1 MQAEAAETLHNKRP
15 MATLHRLLVLMLL
28 GTARAPPPGND
39 GGSSDS
45 CAEDGSSATYT
56 ETISTAQGV
65 TKRTIVSAGCPN
77 HESYC
82 TGKPANKPTCD
93 EEGLKG
99 SGTEATDQDL
109 NVDVPAN
116 PKLLS
121 ASDWAAVLADAATVP
136 AAGATLSDS
145 NSLDCEMGG
154 IAYALNGVV
163 FYSGAVGNKL
173 LDPPCPQLDI
183 YDETAEWISFDCC
196 SGHSSG
202 TGGYHY
208 HFPPSC
214 LIAQANKE
222 APISDGH
229 SSQIGWAQDGFPIY
243 GPLGPGGVEI
253 RNCGASGAHP
263 TYCQDKC
270 GGYEGE
276 LPGVDNYKY
285 RYYIT
290 GKVGDLNALPSNPK
304 PDDLDLYFPF
314 TLRCHRGKTLSSV
327 SDFKN
332 YAGSDGFTSGH
343 TATAHPGYTTPL
355 PVQCLDGKG
364 LDDYDVFASAPVP
377 TKHPTRQPT
386 RQPTMPPTTPRP
398 TTPRPTTLPPPT
410 NPAPAP
416 TPQPPTAPT
425 PTPRPTVAPTP
436 RPTAPAPTAA
446 PVVTGD
452 ITFSGLTVAEAE
464 ESKDV
469 FREAIAL
476 TAGVDESSVTVTITA
491 ARRRRLA
498 DGVIVTYTIATA
510 STSDATT
517 IVNTLT
523 ASESECESNLATAAA
538 NNGKTDV
545 FADVAL
551 TDMSTPVAAAATA
564 DAADEN
570 EDAALESNAAAP
582 RRFAATGA
590 SAALLAAVLA

>member
-1 MQAEAAETLHNKRP
+1 MTYSSKR
-15 MATLHRLLVLMLL
+15 
-28 GTARAPPPGND
+28 
-39 GGSSDS
+39 S
-45 CAEDGSSATYT
+45 
-56 ETISTAQGV
+56 
-65 TKRTIVSAGCPN
+65 
-77 HESYC
+77 
-82 TGKPANKPTCD
+82 
-93 EEGLKG
+93 
-99 SGTEATDQDL
+99 
-109 NVDVPAN
+109 
-116 PKLLS
+116 
-121 ASDWAAVLADAATVP
+121 
-136 AAGATLSDS
+136 
-145 NSLDCEMGG
+145 
-154 IAYALNGVV
+154 
-163 FYSGAVGNKL
+163 
-173 LDPPCPQLDI
+173 
-183 YDETAEWISFDCC
+183 
-196 SGHSSG
+196 
-202 TGGYHY
+202 
-208 HFPPSC
+208 
-214 LIAQANKE
+214 
-222 APISDGH
+222 
-229 SSQIGWAQDGFPIY
+229 

-253 RNCGASGAHP
+253 RNCGASGADA
-263 TYCQDKC
+263 TYCQDAC

-276 LPGVDNYKY
+276 LDGVDNYKY
-285 RYYIT
+285 RYYVT

-304 PDDLDLYFPF
+304 PDSEALYFPY
-314 TLRCHRGKTLSSV
+314 TIRCHRGATVSEYNSV
-327 SDFKN
+327 P
-332 YAGSDGFTSGH
+332 GSNGYTSAH

-416 TPQPPTAPT
+416 TPQPPTAPPPT
-425 PTPRPTVAPTP
+425 PLPTVLPVPRPTVAPVP
-436 RPTAPAPTAA
+436 KPTAA

-551 TDMSTPVAAAATA
+551 TDMGTPVAAAATA

-570 EDAALESNAAAP
+570 EDAALASDAAAP
-582 RRFAATGA
+582 RRFVAAT
-590 SAALLAAVLA
+590 ALLAAVLA

>member
-1 MQAEAAETLHNKRP
+1 MTVIV
-15 MATLHRLLVLMLL
+15 HR
-28 GTARAPPPGND
+28 
-39 GGSSDS
+39 
-45 CAEDGSSATYT
+45 
-56 ETISTAQGV
+56 
-65 TKRTIVSAGCPN
+65 SAGRR
-77 HESYC
+77 
-82 TGKPANKPTCD
+82 TG
-93 EEGLKG
+93 
-99 SGTEATDQDL
+99 SR
-109 NVDVPAN
+109 
-116 PKLLS
+116 S
-121 ASDWAAVLADAATVP
+121 ARDRVHSRHRRDSSFTAHFHAD
-136 AAGATLSDS
+136 
-145 NSLDCEMGG
+145 
-154 IAYALNGVV
+154 
-163 FYSGAVGNKL
+163 
-173 LDPPCPQLDI
+173 
-183 YDETAEWISFDCC
+183 
-196 SGHSSG
+196 
-202 TGGYHY
+202 
-208 HFPPSC
+208 
-214 LIAQANKE
+214 
-222 APISDGH
+222 
-229 SSQIGWAQDGFPIY
+229 

-276 LPGVDNYKY
+276 LAGVDNYKY

-290 GKVGDLNALPSNPK
+290 GKVNDLNSLPSYPK

-314 TLRCHRGKTLSSV
+314 TLRCHRGVTLSSV
-327 SDFKN
+327 STFKN
-332 YAGSDGFTSGH
+332 YAGSDGFTSDH
-343 TATAHPGYTTPL
+343 TATALDGYTTPVA
-355 PVQCLDGKG
+355 VQCLDNKG
-364 LDDYDVFASAPVP
+364 YTDYGFTEAVITPVADP
-377 TKHPTRQPT
+377 
-386 RQPTMPPTTPRP
+386 TPRP
-398 TTPRPTTLPPPT
+398 TPAPVEDTPAPVEDPTPRPTTLPPPT

-498 DGVIVTYTIATA
+498 DGVIVTYTIAAA

-551 TDMSTPVAAAATA
+551 TDMGTPVAAAATA

-570 EDAALESNAAAP
+570 EDAALASDAAAP
-582 RRFAATGA
+582 RRFVAAGA

>member
-1 MQAEAAETLHNKRP
+1 M
-15 MATLHRLLVLMLL
+15 
-28 GTARAPPPGND
+28 
-39 GGSSDS
+39 
-45 CAEDGSSATYT
+45 
-56 ETISTAQGV
+56 
-65 TKRTIVSAGCPN
+65 
-77 HESYC
+77 
-82 TGKPANKPTCD
+82 
-93 EEGLKG
+93 
-99 SGTEATDQDL
+99 
-109 NVDVPAN
+109 
-116 PKLLS
+116 
-121 ASDWAAVLADAATVP
+121 
-136 AAGATLSDS
+136 
-145 NSLDCEMGG
+145 
-154 IAYALNGVV
+154 
-163 FYSGAVGNKL
+163 
-173 LDPPCPQLDI
+173 
-183 YDETAEWISFDCC
+183 
-196 SGHSSG
+196 
-202 TGGYHY
+202 
-208 HFPPSC
+208 
-214 LIAQANKE
+214 IAQANKE
-222 APISDGH
+222 APIAGGH
-229 SSQIGWAQDGFPIY
+229 SPQIGWAQDGFPIY

-253 RNCGASGAHP
+253 RNCGTAGADA
-263 TYCQDKC
+263 TYCQDEC

-276 LPGVDNYKY
+276 LDGVDNYKY
-285 RYYIT
+285 RYYVT

-304 PDDLDLYFPF
+304 PDSEALYFPY
-314 TLRCHRGKTLSSV
+314 TIRCHRGVTVSEYNSV
-327 SDFKN
+327 SGTTN
-332 YAGSDGFTSGH
+332 GFTSAH

-364 LDDYDVFASAPVP
+364 LDDYDVFASAPLP

-386 RQPTMPPTTPRP
+386 HQPTMPPTTPRP

-416 TPQPPTAPT
+416 TPQPPTAPPPT
-425 PTPRPTVAPTP
+425 PLPTVAPVPRPTVAPVP
-436 RPTAPAPTAA
+436 RPTAA

-498 DGVIVTYTIATA
+498 DGVIVSYTIATA

-517 IVNTLT
+517 IVNTLA

-551 TDMSTPVAAAATA
+551 TDMGTPVAAAATA

-570 EDAALESNAAAP
+570 EDAALASDAAAP
-582 RRFAATGA
+582 RRFAAASA

>member
-1 MQAEAAETLHNKRP
+1 MIQP
-15 MATLHRLLVLMLL
+15 
-28 GTARAPPPGND
+28 GRA
-39 GGSSDS
+39 S
-45 CAEDGSSATYT
+45 
-56 ETISTAQGV
+56 
-65 TKRTIVSAGCPN
+65 
-77 HESYC
+77 
-82 TGKPANKPTCD
+82 
-93 EEGLKG
+93 
-99 SGTEATDQDL
+99 
-109 NVDVPAN
+109 
-116 PKLLS
+116 
-121 ASDWAAVLADAATVP
+121 
-136 AAGATLSDS
+136 
-145 NSLDCEMGG
+145 SLDA
-154 IAYALNGVV
+154 I
-163 FYSGAVGNKL
+163 GAKHL
-173 LDPPCPQLDI
+173 LPPVLPR
-183 YDETAEWISFDCC
+183 S
-196 SGHSSG
+196 
-202 TGGYHY
+202 
-208 HFPPSC
+208 
-214 LIAQANKE
+214 
-222 APISDGH
+222 
-229 SSQIGWAQDGFPIY
+229 
-243 GPLGPGGVEI
+243 GPLGPDGVEI
-253 RNCGASGAHP
+253 RNCGASGAHA
-263 TYCQDKC
+263 TYCQDEC

-276 LPGVDNYKY
+276 LAGIDNFKY
-285 RYYIT
+285 RYYVT

-304 PDDLDLYFPF
+304 PDSEALYFPY
-314 TLRCHRGKTLSSV
+314 TIRCHRGATVSEYNSV
-327 SDFKN
+327 S
-332 YAGSDGFTSGH
+332 GSNGYTSAH

-364 LDDYDVFASAPVP
+364 LDDYDVFASAPAPTPRPTPAPVEDTPAPVEDPTPRPTPMP
-377 TKHPTRQPT
+377 TKQPTRQPT

-416 TPQPPTAPT
+416 TPRPTVAPT
-425 PTPRPTVAPTP
+425 TPRPTVAPTP
-436 RPTAPAPTAA
+436 LPTAA

-564 DAADEN
+564 DAADEDEN
-570 EDAALESNAAAP
+570 DEDAALGSDAAAP
-582 RRFAATGA
+582 RRFAAA
-590 SAALLAAVLA
+590 SACAALLAAVLA

>member
-1 MQAEAAETLHNKRP
+1 
-15 MATLHRLLVLMLL
+15 MASRYVRGQCPLLQLVRHRRDSSLISRF
-28 GTARAPPPGND
+28 RAD
-39 GGSSDS
+39 
-45 CAEDGSSATYT
+45 
-56 ETISTAQGV
+56 
-65 TKRTIVSAGCPN
+65 
-77 HESYC
+77 
-82 TGKPANKPTCD
+82 
-93 EEGLKG
+93 
-99 SGTEATDQDL
+99 
-109 NVDVPAN
+109 
-116 PKLLS
+116 
-121 ASDWAAVLADAATVP
+121 
-136 AAGATLSDS
+136 
-145 NSLDCEMGG
+145 
-154 IAYALNGVV
+154 
-163 FYSGAVGNKL
+163 
-173 LDPPCPQLDI
+173 
-183 YDETAEWISFDCC
+183 
-196 SGHSSG
+196 
-202 TGGYHY
+202 
-208 HFPPSC
+208 
-214 LIAQANKE
+214 
-222 APISDGH
+222 
-229 SSQIGWAQDGFPIY
+229 

-253 RNCGASGAHP
+253 RNCGASGADA
-263 TYCQDKC
+263 TYCQDAC

-276 LPGVDNYKY
+276 LDGVDNYKY
-285 RYYIT
+285 RYYVT

-304 PDDLDLYFPF
+304 PDSEALYFPY
-314 TLRCHRGKTLSSV
+314 TIRCHRGATVSEYNSV
-327 SDFKN
+327 S
-332 YAGSDGFTSGH
+332 GSNGYTSAH

-364 LDDYDVFASAPVP
+364 LDDYDVFASAPAP
-377 TKHPTRQPT
+377 TPRPTPA
-386 RQPTMPPTTPRP
+386 PTTPRP
-398 TTPRPTTLPPPT
+398 TPAPVEDTPAPVEDPTPRPTTLPPPT

-416 TPQPPTAPT
+416 TPQPPTAPP
-425 PTPRPTVAPTP
+425 PTPLPTVAPTP

-570 EDAALESNAAAP
+570 EDAALGSDAAAP
-582 RRFAATGA
+582 RRFAAAGA
-590 SAALLAAVLA
+590 STALLAAVLA